1 MRYVINLARYVGTNL
16 IDTLFYGAYDNE
28 EEYRY
33 NIAILYDTLVALGKY
48 KECFKNNG
56 DDFEKAYIVI
66 E

>member
-1 MRYVINLARYVGTNL
+1 MKYVINLTRYVGTNL
-16 IDTLFYGAYDNE
+16 IDTLFYGSYDSK
-28 EEYRY
+28 EEYQKHLS
-33 NIAILYDTLVALGKY
+33 ILYETFVALGKY

>member
-1 MRYVINLARYVGTNL
+1 MKYVINLTRYVGTNL

-28 EEYRY
+28 EEYKHHL
-33 NIAILYDTLVALGKY
+33 AILYETFVALGKY
-48 KECFKNNG
+48 KECFKNND